1 MHRMDCKK
9 DLKHL
14 YFPPA
19 KEVVTVT
26 VPAMN
31 FLMTDG
37 AGDPNTSE
45 RFREAV
51 QALYGASYTLKFM
64 LKKRKSSPDYSVGPL
79 EALWWSPSGK
89 DLDLADKNSWKWTV
103 MIMQPDFITGEDVVR
118 ALEEVKAKK
127 GDAGVKALRF
137 EKFEEGLSAQVM
149 HIGPYAAEAPTI
161 ERLHGYIRE
170 AGRRRRGKHHEI
182 YIGDPRRVA
191 PERMKTVIRQP
202 MA

>member
-1 MHRMDCKK
+1 MPRIDYKK

-19 KEVVTVT
+19 KEVVTVS

-31 FLMTDG
+31 FLMADG

-45 RFREAV
+45 AFREAI
-51 QALYGASYTLKFM
+51 QALYSASYTLKFM
-64 LKKRKSSPDYSVGPL
+64 LKKRKSSTDYSVGPL

-89 DLDLADKNSWKWTV
+89 DLDLAEKSSWRWTV
-103 MIMQPDFITGEDVVR
+103 MIMQPDFITGEDVTR

-127 GDAGVKALRF
+127 GGAALKGLRF

-149 HIGPYAAEAPTI
+149 HIGPYAAEAPSI
-161 ERLHGYIRE
+161 ERLHSYIRE
-170 AGRRRRGKHHEI
+170 AGRRSGTNITRSTSAIRAGWRRRG
-182 YIGDPRRVA
+182 
-191 PERMKTVIRQP
+191 
-202 MA
+202 

>member
-1 MHRMDCKK
+1 MARVDYKK

-14 YFPPA
+14 YFPTA

-26 VPAMN
+26 VPEMN
-31 FLMTDG
+31 FLMADG

-45 RFREAV
+45 AFREAI

-79 EALWWSPSGK
+79 EALWWSLPGK
-89 DLDLADKNSWKWTV
+89 DLDLADKSSWKWTV

-118 ALEEVKAKK
+118 ALEEVRAKK
-127 GDAGVKALRF
+127 GAAGLKVVRF
-137 EKFEEGLSAQVM
+137 EKFEEGLSAQIM
-149 HIGPYAAEAPTI
+149 HIGPYSKEAPTI
-161 ERLHGYIRE
+161 ERLHAYIRE
-170 AGRRRRGKHHEI
+170 TGRSRRGDHHEI
-182 YIGDPRRVA
+182 YIGDPRRAA